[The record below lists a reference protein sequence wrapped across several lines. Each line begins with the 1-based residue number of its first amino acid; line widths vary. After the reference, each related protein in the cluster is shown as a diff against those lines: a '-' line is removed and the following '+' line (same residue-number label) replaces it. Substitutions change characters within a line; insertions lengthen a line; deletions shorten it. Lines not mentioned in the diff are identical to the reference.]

1 MNGRTTIR
9 VYRVGIESSHG
20 RRDRLLTM
28 RHVLLKL
35 AYARVRLRTHVAHDS
50 RMTRVK
56 NPRKWRKE
64 KKEKTKETVHRTF

>member
-35 AYARVRLRTHVAHDS
+35 AYARVRLRTHVAHEYS
-50 RMTRVK
+50 RQESTKMTK
-56 NPRKWRKE
+56 K
-64 KKEKTKETVHRTF
+64 KKEKTKETVRRTF